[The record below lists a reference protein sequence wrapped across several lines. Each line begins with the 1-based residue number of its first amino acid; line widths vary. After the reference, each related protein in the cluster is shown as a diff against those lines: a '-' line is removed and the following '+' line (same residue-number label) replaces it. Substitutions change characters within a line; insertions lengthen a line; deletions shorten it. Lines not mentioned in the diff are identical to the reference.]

1 MPAKS
6 KKSKKSKKSSALVF
20 KVTPAERRM
29 LSDDRS
35 TPAWTGLLAIIDAI
49 NACGAGSINWRRKC
63 TSDGSGR
70 LRYRHNFD
78 GRNIGKRIVINRW
91 GYLQVP
97 LAQPRPNR
105 DPKKFNAWVMNIDPK
120 TLRSLSVG

>member
-6 KKSKKSKKSSALVF
+6 KKSKKSPALVF
-20 KVTPAERRM
+20 KIAPTVARR
-29 LSDDRS
+29 
-35 TPAWTGLLAIIDAI
+35 LLADNRNTREWIALRTVIAAF
-49 NACGAGSINWRRKC
+49 NAAGKGTLNWRRLC

-70 LRYRHNFD
+70 VRVRGSFD
-78 GRNIGKRIVINRW
+78 GRCIGKRITIKRNGR
-91 GYLQVP
+91 LQVL
-97 LAQPRPNR
+97 LAEPRPER